1 MQQRGTESGSL
12 RPASKELLLSSPL
25 QLGTPG
31 QQEGWDV
38 CGRAALRGAQGVSE
52 GAAVSGT
59 SSQPLFA
66 MPPVVL
72 SPGRGTPSPQ
82 QEPSRNPGHATAGS
96 QVWEFSSF
104 FFFFSSPESF
114 CSTSDV
120 LGFLVGV
127 LETGLIH
134 KYEEEEDENC

>member
-1 MQQRGTESGSL
+1 M
-12 RPASKELLLSSPL
+12 
-25 QLGTPG
+25 
-31 QQEGWDV
+31 
-38 CGRAALRGAQGVSE
+38 
-52 GAAVSGT
+52 SGT

-66 MPPVVL
+66 TPPAVL

-82 QEPSRNPGHATAGS
+82 QEPSGNPGHATAGS

-104 FFFFSSPESF
+104 FFFSPESF

-134 KYEEEEDENC
+134 KCEEENENG